1 MARAGCACGPWIGA
15 GRDDE
20 LFVLARQHVDWAH
33 PEVERSDDEIRE
45 RVAADASR
53 VESCC

>member
-33 PEVERSDDEIRE
+33 PEMERSDDEIRE

-53 VESCC
+53 VDSCC